1 MNKYIWCQH
10 CGNDI
15 NEDVQSEHAC
25 LVGPRATPDSQRF
38 SALSG
43 PDGELIPDLM
53 EGQHAPNPLTG
64 ETDYT
69 RVSEE
74 IEDMRA
80 SLNELVLSVAVI
92 EKSIRE
98 FVSAY
103 TKAMVAQD
111 DREIMGTGTNIRP
124 RMINQFGEEQE
135 MDRW

>member
-1 MNKYIWCQH
+1 MGTWCRH

-15 NEDVQSEHAC
+15 YEDKQSEHVC

-111 DREIMGTGTNIRP
+111 DREIMGTGTNTRP